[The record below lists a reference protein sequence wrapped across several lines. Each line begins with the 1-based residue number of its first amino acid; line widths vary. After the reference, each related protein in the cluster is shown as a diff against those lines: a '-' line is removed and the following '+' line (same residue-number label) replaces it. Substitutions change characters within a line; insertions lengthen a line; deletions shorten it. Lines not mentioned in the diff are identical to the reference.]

1 MSTRLL
7 LGAVFAAAVAACLAT
22 VGLLL
27 HDDLQLV
34 RNITGHVTPDPA
46 FWVFLGVGGLL
57 VLAPAFLAWRYFV
70 AFQAGRVTRIS
81 EFVADIAREDEE
93 SPGPLVPLRISNDE
107 AGRLSATFNVW
118 RSRFQD
124 EIERHVRSREEL
136 TRIDREKG
144 EFLSIV
150 SHELRT
156 PLNTILGFSQLLI
169 EGTEGEL
176 SESQLEDVRIIQM
189 SGKNLLGLIN
199 DILDLSAIESG
210 TIQIHPTTVDVA
222 SLARDIDSEFRGQLK
237 SKKTEMRL
245 EVEGET
251 LLAHADRK
259 RVYQI
264 INNLVSNAVKFTP
277 KGTVTLKAGKRGDFV
292 EVVVSDTGAGIP
304 EDDLGTIFSEFQ
316 QSGTSTMRSKG
327 TGLGL
332 AICKKLVDMQG
343 GDIAVQSREGKG
355 STFTF
360 TLPRET
366 GEEQDG

>member
-1 MSTRLL
+1 MSIRLI
-7 LGAVFAAAVAACLAT
+7 LGAVFAAAVVACLVT

-27 HDDLQLV
+27 QDNLQLV
-34 RNITGHVTPDPA
+34 QSITGHVTPGSS
-46 FWVFLGVGGLL
+46 FWAFLGVGSLL
-57 VLAPAFLAWRYFV
+57 VLVPAFLAWRYFV

-81 EFVADIAREDEE
+81 TFVGDIAREDEE
-93 SPGPLVPLRISNDE
+93 NPGPLVPLRISNDE

-124 EIERHVRSREEL
+124 EIEAHVRSREEL

-156 PLNTILGFSQLLI
+156 PLNTILGFSQLLL
-169 EGTEGEL
+169 EGTEGEM

-210 TIQIHPTTVDVA
+210 TIQIHPSTVDVA
-222 SLARDIDSEFRGQLK
+222 QLAREIDSEFRGQLK
-237 SKKTEMRL
+237 SKKTRMSL
-245 EVEGET
+245 DVEGET
-251 LLAHADRK
+251 LLARADRK

-277 KGTVTLKAGKRGDFV
+277 KGTVTLRARQRGEFV
-292 EVVVSDTGAGIP
+292 EVVVKDTGAGIP
-304 EDDLGTIFSEFQ
+304 EEDLGTIFSEFQ

-332 AICKKLVDMQG
+332 AICQKLVEMQG
-343 GDIAVQSREGKG
+343 GDIAVQSRMGEG

-360 TLPRET
+360 TLPQAT
-366 GEEQDG
+366 GEEEDA